1 MQSFRFNLSG
11 HVNRSPIRGMCSIS
25 CTTMNC
31 RRTNARGAMR
41 AIVAKGKRRAPY
53 LACPCGITPRFS
65 QDITNLLGRSHGEH
79 GQLTN
84 QELKAMNFTKRIS
97 AGLLSSLVVTVLSI
111 VALAVLFFL
120 LRGAMQD
127 LDLVATQRYTSYI
140 LADELRQSS
149 DDLTRLGRT
158 YVVTGTSAYEQ
169 QYNDILDIRNGKK
182 PRPQDYWRIYWDFV
196 AAGNAKPRPDDKTVS
211 LPELMKQAGFTEQE
225 FAKLKEAQS
234 RSDGLVNLEVEA
246 MNAVKGLFKDGQGG
260 YTKKGEPDMEL
271 ARRLVHSPEYHK
283 FKADIMG
290 PLDEFLVLLD
300 QRTRKAQE
308 VAKDRLATLQNWF
321 MLLIVVL
328 GAFAVTIWL
337 GYRQMAQQLGD
348 KPAVLKLLVGELAA
362 GNLATQI
369 PTAPAGS
376 VVAGIGQMARQL
388 RDLVFSLNQ
397 AVTQVND
404 ASRSLTRNVEASANA
419 ASDVRDSTRSIAAA
433 IEELSVG
440 INRIART
447 AKTGA
452 QIAEKSEDQSG
463 RGGQIIEKAATEIR
477 SIAEMIGGVS
487 TRIAALGKSSERISG
502 VVQVIRDVA
511 EQTNLLA
518 LNAAIEAARAGE
530 SGRGFAVVADEVRKL
545 AERTGAATGDI
556 ATMITAIQ
564 ESSHDAV
571 EAMEQAVARV
581 GSSVASGAAACAST

>member
-1 MQSFRFNLSG
+1 
-11 HVNRSPIRGMCSIS
+11 
-25 CTTMNC
+25 
-31 RRTNARGAMR
+31 
-41 AIVAKGKRRAPY
+41 
-53 LACPCGITPRFS
+53 
-65 QDITNLLGRSHGEH
+65 
-79 GQLTN
+79 
-84 QELKAMNFTKRIS
+84 
-97 AGLLSSLVVTVLSI
+97 
-111 VALAVLFFL
+111 
-120 LRGAMQD
+120 
-127 LDLVATQRYTSYI
+127 
-140 LADELRQSS
+140 
-149 DDLTRLGRT
+149 
-158 YVVTGTSAYEQ
+158 
-169 QYNDILDIRNGKK
+169 
-182 PRPQDYWRIYWDFV
+182 
-196 AAGNAKPRPDDKTVS
+196 
-211 LPELMKQAGFTEQE
+211 MKQAGFTEQE

-283 FKADIMG
+283 LKADIMG
-290 PLDEFLVLLD
+290 PLDEFWVLLD

-388 RDLVFSLNQ
+388 RDLVLSLNQ

-404 ASRSLTRNVEASANA
+404 ASRSLTRNVEASAKA
-419 ASDVRDSTRSIAAA
+419 ASEVSDSTRSIAAA

-477 SIAEMIGGVS
+477 TIAEMIGGVS

-564 ESSHDAV
+564 ESSHNAV

-581 GSSVASGAAACAST
+581 GSSVGYSDEAARAIVEIRDSAGQSVTIVKEIDGALVEQSTTSQTISTEIERVAFSTETGHSAVQLAAQSARELEALAASLRKTVNHFRV